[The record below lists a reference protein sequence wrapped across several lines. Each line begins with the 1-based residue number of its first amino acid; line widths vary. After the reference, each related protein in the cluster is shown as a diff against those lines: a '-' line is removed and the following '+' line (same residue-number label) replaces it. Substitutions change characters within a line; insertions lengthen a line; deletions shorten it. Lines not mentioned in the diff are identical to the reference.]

1 MAEPSGINEKPKQRP
16 VAFRWAMGRA
26 ALHALTKGTS
36 PPRPTASLEDTVPN
50 VERSLKEVRPTSTND
65 YRRDRSRAI
74 QGNTRP

>member
-1 MAEPSGINEKPKQRP
+1 MAEPSGINEIPKQRP

-50 VERSLKEVRPTSTND
+50 VERSLKEVSVHLD
-65 YRRDRSRAI
+65 E
-74 QGNTRP
+74 